1 MGGMMARK
9 WRCKEERMRV
19 LWLALGLIAAA
30 IPAAR
35 ADSALLDEIIARGTL
50 KVGMT
55 GDYKPFSEKSKT
67 SGAYEGL
74 DVDMAEALAK
84 ALGVKLEIVPT
95 AWGKMLADLE
105 AGAFDI
111 AVGGVSI
118 TLDRQK
124 KAYFSTPLLRD
135 GKTPIARCVDKER
148 FAEIKDIDKP
158 EVRVVVNP
166 GGTNERFARANIK
179 TAPIRVHPDNTTI
192 FDEIV
197 QGRADVMITDAV
209 ETRLQQKLRPEL
221 CALHP
226 DKPFD
231 FSEKAYMMRRDYAL
245 KLFVDQW
252 LHQMRETGAYAKLFS
267 KWVE

>member
-1 MGGMMARK
+1 MA
-9 WRCKEERMRV
+9 M
-19 LWLALGLIAAA
+19 GLILSNQPFAQ
-30 IPAAR
+30 
-35 ADSALLDEIIARGTL
+35 ADSVLLDEIIARGTL

-55 GDYKPFSEKSKT
+55 GDYKPFSEKNKT
-67 SGAYEGL
+67 TGAFEGL
-74 DVDMAEALAK
+74 DVEMANELGK
-84 ALGVKLEIVPT
+84 ALGVKVEIVPT

-105 AGAFDI
+105 AGAFDM

-135 GKTPIARCVDKER
+135 GKTPIARCADKER
-148 FAEIKDIDKP
+148 FAEIKDIDKVD
-158 EVRVVVNP
+158 VRVVVNP

-179 TAPIRVHPDNTTI
+179 TASIRVHPDNTTI

-197 QGRADVMITDAV
+197 KGAADVMITDAV

-221 CALHP
+221 CAIHP

-252 LHQMRETGAYAKLFS
+252 LHQMRETGAYAKLYT
-267 KWVE
+267 KWIE

>member
-1 MGGMMARK
+1 MKHWVRSIAFAM
-9 WRCKEERMRV
+9 
-19 LWLALGLIAAA
+19 GLILSNQPFAQ
-30 IPAAR
+30 
-35 ADSALLDEIIARGTL
+35 ADSVLLDEIIARGTL
-50 KVGMT
+50 RVGMT
-55 GDYKPFSEKSKT
+55 GDYKPFSEKNKT
-67 SGAYEGL
+67 TGAFEGL
-74 DVDMAEALAK
+74 DVEMANELGK
-84 ALGVKLEIVPT
+84 ALGVKVEIVPT

-105 AGAFDI
+105 AGAFDM

-135 GKTPIARCVDKER
+135 GKTPIARCADKER
-148 FAEIKDIDKP
+148 FAEIKDIDKVD
-158 EVRVVVNP
+158 VRVVVNP

-197 QGRADVMITDAV
+197 KGAADVMITDAV

-221 CALHP
+221 CAIHP

-252 LHQMRETGAYAKLFS
+252 LHQMRETGAYAKLYA
-267 KWVE
+267 KWIE